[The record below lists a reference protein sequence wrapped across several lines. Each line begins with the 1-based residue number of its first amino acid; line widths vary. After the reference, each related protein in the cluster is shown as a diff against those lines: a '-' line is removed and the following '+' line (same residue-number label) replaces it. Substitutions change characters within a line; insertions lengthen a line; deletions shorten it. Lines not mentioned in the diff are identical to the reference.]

1 MKALAYIGA
10 FTLGLLAG
18 VPVTISLVTLGLA
31 RRVDNPVD
39 DTAIYFEDEYTKI
52 VRLNN
57 EGECK
62 SVDVLA
68 IVHKDRI

>member
-39 DTAIYFEDEYTKI
+39 DTAIYFM
-52 VRLNN
+52 VRLNK